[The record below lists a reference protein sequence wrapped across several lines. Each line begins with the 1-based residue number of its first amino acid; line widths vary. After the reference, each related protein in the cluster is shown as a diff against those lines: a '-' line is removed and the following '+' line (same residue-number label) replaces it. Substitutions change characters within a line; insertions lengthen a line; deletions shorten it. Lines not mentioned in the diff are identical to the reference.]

1 MQTMKNLCLTFIAS
15 IFFVLNCSSQEK
27 NVEIKLPYTAS
38 DFETVIDGNSTHL
51 FTLKNK
57 NGMVVT
63 LTNYG
68 AKIVSVY
75 APDRAG
81 NFADVV
87 LGFKTIADYQKYSAS
102 HGAVVGP
109 FANRIANAKFTID
122 GVEYQLPANNGKN
135 TLHSGPSS
143 WYKKVW
149 DSQKNN
155 NSVVFSLKS
164 SDGEFGFPGNKS
176 AKVTYTLTDVNELK
190 IEYEVT
196 TDKACHINLTNH
208 SYFNLRGEGNG
219 DVLNHQ
225 VVINADKSTPVD
237 MFMIPTGEIADI
249 RGTELDFTAPHSIGE
264 RIDGTHP
271 QLKFAIGYDF
281 NYVINKKANELA
293 LAASAFEPESGRFM
307 EVFTTEPGVQF
318 YTGNH
323 LRGAETGKSGVAY
336 TKRTGFCLET
346 QHFPDSPNQ
355 PQFPTTLL
363 KPGEVFKSMTIYK
376 FSVK

>member
-1 MQTMKNLCLTFIAS
+1 MKNLCLTFIAS

-27 NVEIKLPYTAS
+27 NVEIKLPYS
-38 DFETVIDGNSTHL
+38 EPDFETVIDGNSTHL

-57 NGMVVT
+57 NGMVVS

-75 APDRAG
+75 APDRSG

-87 LGFKTIADYQKYSAS
+87 LGFKTIAEYQKYSAS

-122 GVEYQLPANNGKN
+122 GVDYQLPANNGKHS
-135 TLHSGPSS
+135 LHSGPSS

-149 DSQKNN
+149 ESQKNKN
-155 NSVVFSLKS
+155 IVVFSLKS
-164 SDGEFGFPGNKS
+164 PDGEYGFPGNKT
-176 AKVTYTLTDVNELK
+176 AKVTYTLTDANELK
-190 IEYEVT
+190 IDYEVT
-196 TDKACHINLTNH
+196 TDKACHINVTNH

-219 DVLNHQ
+219 DVLKHV
-225 VVINADKSTPVD
+225 VVIKAAKSTPVN
-237 MFMIPTGEIADI
+237 MFMIPTGEISDI
-249 RGTELDFTAPHSIGE
+249 RGTFLDFTTPHTIGE
-264 RIDGTHP
+264 RIDSTHQ
-271 QLKFAIGYDF
+271 QLQFARGYDF
-281 NYVINKKANELA
+281 NYVIDKKESELA
-293 LAASAFEPESGRFM
+293 FAASAYEPESGRLM
-307 EVFTTEPGVQF
+307 EVFTTEPGIQF

-355 PQFPTTLL
+355 PQFPTTLV
-363 KPGEVFKSMTIYK
+363 KPGEVFQSTTIYK
-376 FSVK
+376 FSSK